1 MSYSI
6 LIFFP
11 HKNRVYLLQPASS
24 VNMDLSLFKFRICA
38 SPRLNVSW
46 HPTLPIIRL
55 LGVDMTVAHLTRF
68 LSYWT
73 SRYSLAHKL
82 ELVKKLEAALLECH
96 RFMILLS
103 IINKRWKSGNLPS
116 GTTGGRILYR
126 RRLDDARDQGRKLWR
141 YLLHFLQHCQ
151 RLALEESGNKET
163 EGWIQAGV
171 EREIEGKIFFNVFYD
186 DYLFYPPSGRYD
198 IECLLRGFDCW
209 NGDCKTWIDAADAL
223 STRTVS
229 KSVVGFS
236 NPCTRLQGQ
245 QTLPVTQTTTTR
257 PQNSSGLS
265 QIDVSEQTA
274 DDFPPVRPP
283 TSSHLPSCPRPQS
296 SLVIPMTTQLA
307 LPIQNSSDFNPAA
320 PPGQAIHVVPRLR
333 PVSNSRLASTRRAS
347 RQQRLKRIPPR
358 SGYFTPRPGRLG
370 RLIQPISQEIYT
382 TILTTRTNQS
392 SSGINGVE
400 RPRQVPTIVVSASLP
415 APSPY
420 SSSTAAVA
428 SGKTAPPRPA
438 PSIVAPSLRPTPF
451 PFRLSA
457 AAGASGETA
466 PPRPSSSIV
475 VPSLHHTPCP
485 YRLSATSGASRETA
499 PPRKA
504 PSIVVPSLRPTP
516 FPYRLSAAAGA
527 SGETAPPRPAPSIVA
542 PSLHSTPCPYRLTAA
557 AWASGEAATTRPTPT
572 NVAPPLRP
580 TPRPCPPPPAEEP
593 SKKDDPSG
601 TKSPPRKQ
609 LNRLMR
615 EEFGVDL
622 TLLPEERVFPE
633 HLFTNVNGI
642 HTSQSE
648 KLHCLYGTAELPGG
662 EIGPP
667 KPAPTIVAPSLHPG
681 PITRSAS
688 AAGGAHGEVAPPRQT
703 HPRPA
708 PTIGAPPLPPAQ
720 SPCSP
725 CPSGI
730 GADDALGTT

>member
-1 MSYSI
+1 M
-6 LIFFP
+6 
-11 HKNRVYLLQPASS
+11 LQPSSS
-24 VNMDLSLFKFRICA
+24 VNMDLSLFKFRICP

-186 DYLFYPPSGRYD
+186 DYLFYPPSDRYD
-198 IECLLRGFDCW
+198 IECFLRGFDCW

-223 STRTVS
+223 SRRTVS
-229 KSVVGFS
+229 KFVVGFS

-245 QTLPVTQTTTTR
+245 QTLLVTQTTTTR

-274 DDFPPVRPP
+274 DDFPLVRPP
-283 TSSHLPSCPRPQS
+283 TSSHLPSRPRPQS
-296 SLVIPMTTQLA
+296 SLVIPTTTQLA

-333 PVSNSRLASTRRAS
+333 PISNSRLASTRRAT
-347 RQQRLKRIPPR
+347 RQQRLRRIPPR

-382 TILTTRTNQS
+382 TIPNTRTNQS

-400 RPRQVPTIVVSASLP
+400 RPRQVPTIVVSASRP

-420 SSSTAAVA
+420 SSSTAAGA

-466 PPRPSSSIV
+466 PPRPASSIL
-475 VPSLHHTPCP
+475 VPSLHSTPCP
-485 YRLSATSGASRETA
+485 YRLSAATGASE
-499 PPRKA
+499 
-504 PSIVVPSLRPTP
+504 
-516 FPYRLSAAAGA
+516 
-527 SGETAPPRPAPSIVA
+527 ETAPPRPAPS
-542 PSLHSTPCPYRLTAA
+542 LHPTPCPYRLTAA
-557 AWASGEAATTRPTPT
+557 AWASGEAATTKPVPT

-580 TPRPCPPPPAEEP
+580 TPRPCPPPPAKEP

-601 TKSPPRKQ
+601 TRSPPRKQ

-642 HTSQSE
+642 HTLQSE
-648 KLHCLYGTAELPGG
+648 KLPCLYGTAERPGG

-688 AAGGAHGEVAPPRQT
+688 AAVGAHGEVAPPGQAPPRQT
-703 HPRPA
+703 TPRPA

-725 CPSGI
+725 SPSGI
-730 GADDALGTT
+730 GADDALGTTEQLIITNPDSLPVQPASAVEIIDL